1 MKQNRIRGTLRSYLR
16 WPLLLGILLII
27 MNIQIYTVHMR
38 AGAIMSAYVI
48 LYLIIAG
55 MLYFFKRGAVLRDLV
70 DYSMRFHVT
79 VNKLASDLDIPISIL
94 DTNGTCVWDN
104 SNFRKLFSDKL
115 SKSYHISD
123 AIPSLT
129 KEYLPEE
136 EQANG
141 ELHFHIEETYYKAV
155 IQLVSLEKAPD
166 SPKKNA
172 GQVGIGDALY
182 VVYIYDET
190 EIVHSQII
198 EKDGKRKVIVNFE
211 RPIENGFDS
220 ARCELPDYK
229 WT

>member
-48 LYLIIAG
+48 LYLTIAG

-104 SNFRKLFSDKL
+104 SNS
-115 SKSYHISD
+115 H
-123 AIPSLT
+123 T
-129 KEYLPEE
+129 W
-136 EQANG
+136 
-141 ELHFHIEETYYKAV
+141 H
-155 IQLVSLEKAPD
+155 
-166 SPKKNA
+166 
-172 GQVGIGDALY
+172 
-182 VVYIYDET
+182 
-190 EIVHSQII
+190 
-198 EKDGKRKVIVNFE
+198 
-211 RPIENGFDS
+211 
-220 ARCELPDYK
+220 
-229 WT
+229 